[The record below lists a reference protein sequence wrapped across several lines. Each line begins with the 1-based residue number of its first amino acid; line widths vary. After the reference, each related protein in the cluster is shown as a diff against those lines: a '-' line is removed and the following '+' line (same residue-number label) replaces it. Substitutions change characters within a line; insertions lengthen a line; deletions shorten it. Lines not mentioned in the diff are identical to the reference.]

1 MRCFQRKETHQWPL
15 PLSTPINL
23 SVSLE
28 KPVLTINRREYS
40 LLPCRKHRP
49 RRNWQPEQTYGN
61 TILPFETIWK
71 NMKPTCAM
79 KWVTCAKIW
88 RPNWPIS
95 TLTFL
100 NGWWGCSLR
109 NQPIARIAASA
120 RRRLMQDGLRTC
132 SRSVTSARHP
142 RRTERRNRSIYIIYE
157 DSCYLPTQAHGR
169 AERIV
174 NRFLLSCVDSA

>member
-23 SVSLE
+23 SVSQE

-79 KWVTCAKIW
+79 KWMVGLFIAQT
-88 RPNWPIS
+88 
-95 TLTFL
+95 
-100 NGWWGCSLR
+100 SLLL
-109 NQPIARIAASA
+109 AL
-120 RRRLMQDGLRTC
+120 RLVPGG
-132 SRSVTSARHP
+132 A
-142 RRTERRNRSIYIIYE
+142 
-157 DSCYLPTQAHGR
+157 
-169 AERIV
+169 
-174 NRFLLSCVDSA
+174 

>member
-23 SVSLE
+23 SVSYE

-79 KWVTCAKIW
+79 KWVTCA
-88 RPNWPIS
+88 
-95 TLTFL
+95 
-100 NGWWGCSLR
+100 

>member
-23 SVSLE
+23 SVSYE

-79 KWVTCAKIW
+79 KWVTCAKIK

-109 NQPIARIAASA
+109 KPAYCSHCGSCQAALDARWPYSLFTICHE
-120 RRRLMQDGLRTC
+120 RT
-132 SRSVTSARHP
+132 S
-142 RRTERRNRSIYIIYE
+142 
-157 DSCYLPTQAHGR
+157 
-169 AERIV
+169 
-174 NRFLLSCVDSA
+174 